1 MPEVGA
7 STIDSSRG
15 MKVAMKRKI
24 NPIARRQENIYD
36 LHGRPLYLGA
46 GGTVMVVESSSSRSP
61 PRQFKKVPKDYLNK
75 VSKLLG
81 VESNQ
86 MQMGSMMSV

>member
-1 MPEVGA
+1 
-7 STIDSSRG
+7 

-46 GGTVMVVESSSSRSP
+46 GTVIVESSSSRSP
-61 PRQFKKVPKDYLNK
+61 PKSYKKVPKNYLNK

-81 VESNQ
+81 VDSSQ
-86 MQMGSMMSV
+86 M

>member
-1 MPEVGA
+1 MNPSHFGALSYGKTNLTSHRLTPMPEVGA

-61 PRQFKKVPKDYLNK
+61 PR
-75 VSKLLG
+75 
-81 VESNQ
+81 
-86 MQMGSMMSV
+86 